1 MSDGLVIAI
10 ALVALALFWAV
21 GAYNRLVRLR
31 AAIGTAFAP
40 LDARFNERLAW
51 MGEALKPGGGS
62 TSADTTDGAD
72 AAPTPEP
79 PSWARL
85 GAASEQWA
93 LALAPVRA
101 RPADADAVGRLVL
114 AHAALDAAW
123 ASIPVQDWAAHVAID
138 ATPVLAQW
146 ERLRQQEQPLVA
158 AFNAAVQRYNAAIG
172 QFPAALMARL
182 CGFRA
187 AQGLPLLEDAPA

>member
-1 MSDGLVIAI
+1 MAVVVL
-10 ALVALALFWAV
+10 ALVLFWAV
-21 GAYNRLVRLR
+21 GAYNRLMRLR
-31 AAIGTAFAP
+31 AAIGTAWAA
-40 LDARFNERLAW
+40 LDARFVERLAW
-51 MGEALKPGGGS
+51 MGDALKQGQGPAGDDA
-62 TSADTTDGAD
+62 TEGAD
-72 AAPTPEP
+72 VAPAPPPVP
-79 PSWARL
+79 PSWVRL

-114 AHAALDAAW
+114 AHAALVAAW
-123 ASIPVQDWAAHVAID
+123 VGVPVQDWASHMAID
-138 ATPVLAQW
+138 ATPVLEQW

-187 AQGLPLLEDAPA
+187 AQVLPRIEEGQP

>member
-1 MSDGLVIAI
+1 MSDGLVMAVVVL
-10 ALVALALFWAV
+10 ALVLFWAL
-21 GAYNRLVRLR
+21 GAYNRLMRLR
-31 AAIGTAFAP
+31 AAIGAAWAA
-40 LDARFNERLAW
+40 LDARFIERLAW
-51 MGEALKPGGGS
+51 MGDALKQGQGR
-62 TSADTTDGAD
+62 AGAD
-72 AAPTPEP
+72 VAPAPAP
-79 PSWARL
+79 PSWVRL

-114 AHAALDAAW
+114 AHAALEAAW
-123 ASIPVQDWAAHVAID
+123 AGVPVQDWASHMAMD

-158 AFNAAVQRYNAAIG
+158 AFNAAVQRYNAAID

-187 AQGLPLLEDAPA
+187 AQALPLIEEGQP